1 MSKASQQFSPIVQA
15 MLAGTPAQPAS
26 QPRASLGDRIV
37 DKAVDGLTATTHA
50 VGQMS
55 VAVDTVHFHDG
66 VKKQKLRSFS
76 RRQSFWQNIANQYN
90 LTVEELSAI
99 MAS

>member
-1 MSKASQQFSPIVQA
+1 MAKAQEFSPIVQA
-15 MLAGTPAQPAS
+15 MLAGTPAQPHHVA
-26 QPRASLGDRIV
+26 RASLGDRIV

-50 VGQMS
+50 VGQLS
-55 VAVDTVHFHDG
+55 VAVDAVHFHDG

-76 RRQSFWQNIANQYN
+76 QRQSFWQGIATQYN
-90 LTVEELSAI
+90 LTIEEVSAI